1 MIKHKKV
8 YCDFFGHDVGDI
20 IMCEACVSDFEH
32 NLKYPWNKVDNRVV
46 REAVDIH
53 HIEARGIG
61 GDPRGHKNQIEN
73 LIALCRSCHIKAE
86 TNKDFNQQ
94 LKEQNIVKHN
104 CKYL

>member
-1 MIKHKKV
+1 M
-8 YCDFFGHDVGDI
+8 DFHGYDKSDWI
-20 IMCEACVSDFEH
+20 SCEACGTT
-32 NLKYPWNKVDNRVV
+32 
-46 REAVDIH
+46 AVDIH
-53 HIEARGIG
+53 HILPRGIG
-61 GDPRGHKNQIEN
+61 GDPTGHKNQIEN

>member
-1 MIKHKKV
+1 M
-8 YCDFFGHDVGDI
+8 DFHGYDKSDWIG
-20 IMCEACVSDFEH
+20 CEACGTT
-32 NLKYPWNKVDNRVV
+32 
-46 REAVDIH
+46 AVDCH
-53 HIEARGIG
+53 HISPRGIG
-61 GDPRGHKNQIEN
+61 GDPLGHKNQIEN

>member
-1 MIKHKKV
+1 MDFHD
-8 YCDFFGHDVGDI
+8 YCKDDFI
-20 IMCEACVSDFEH
+20 PCEACGTI
-32 NLKYPWNKVDNRVV
+32 
-46 REAVDIH
+46 AVDIH
-53 HIEARGIG
+53 HISPRGIG

-86 TNKDFNQQ
+86 TNKEFNQQ

>member
-1 MIKHKKV
+1 M
-8 YCDFFGHDVGDI
+8 DFHNYDKSDWI
-20 IMCEACVSDFEH
+20 SCEACGTT
-32 NLKYPWNKVDNRVV
+32 
-46 REAVDIH
+46 AVDIH
-53 HIEARGIG
+53 QILPRGIG
-61 GDPRGHKNQIEN
+61 GDPLGHKNQIEN